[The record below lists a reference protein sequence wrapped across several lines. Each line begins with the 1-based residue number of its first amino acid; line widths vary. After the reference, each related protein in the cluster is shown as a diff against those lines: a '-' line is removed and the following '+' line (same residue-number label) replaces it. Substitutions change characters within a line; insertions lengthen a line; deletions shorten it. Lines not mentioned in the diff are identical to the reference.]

1 MEPNCPVPQITRAI
15 PPDELRELLEH
26 PPRATLAFVR
36 DGAVDAVPVLFHPG
50 AGRHLFGV
58 PRATGPLPAKAKLLI
73 DDGPWHFDL
82 RGVWMRGPVAPVDPP
97 PGARDGLDWYE
108 LSPEKSVAWHY
119 GRMRL
124 Q

>member
-1 MEPNCPVPQITRAI
+1 MKEVTRAVR
-15 PPDELRELLEH
+15 PEDLAELLEH

-36 DGAVDAVPVLFHPG
+36 DGVIQAAPAAFRLVD
-50 AGRHLFGV
+50 GRRLFGV
-58 PRATGPLPAKAKLLI
+58 PRATGPLPPKAKLLI

-82 RGVWMRGPVAPVDPP
+82 RGVWMRGLVAPTDLP
-97 PGARDGLDWYE
+97 PGAGGDLDWYE
-108 LSPEKSVAWHY
+108 LSPDKSVAWHY